1 MKAPSIT
8 KPVHINFNTDK
19 YVLRL
24 YISGITPQSTMALS
38 NVHKICTQYLNDT
51 YTLEVV
57 DIYQQINMALEDDV
71 FAAPT
76 LVRKKPVPELH
87 ITGDLANEWHVLT
100 ELGIIGIKKS
110 NN

>member
-24 YISGITPQSTMALS
+24 YISGITPQSTKALT
-38 NVHKICTQYLNDT
+38 NVHKICKQYLNDT

-57 DIYQQINMALEDDV
+57 DIYQQVNMALEDNV

-76 LVRKKPVPELH
+76 LVRKKPVPQLH
-87 ITGDLANEWHVLT
+87 ISGDLANEEHVMT
-100 ELGIIGIKKS
+100 ELGIIDFKKS
-110 NN
+110 DN